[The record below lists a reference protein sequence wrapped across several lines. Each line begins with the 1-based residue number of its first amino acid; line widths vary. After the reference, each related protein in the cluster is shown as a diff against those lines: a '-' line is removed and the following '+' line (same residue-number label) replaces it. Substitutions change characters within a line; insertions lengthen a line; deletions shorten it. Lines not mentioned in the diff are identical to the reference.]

1 MTIAVDRPRVSG
13 TARTSAAHLASAQLS
28 PAGRGRTVDDI
39 LLRARSGLSRL
50 YPHEVLAAV
59 AAGAIVVDIRPQDQR
74 IREGVL
80 PGALAIERN
89 VLEWRVDPTGP
100 DRLATATDHD
110 VVWIVV
116 CSEGHSSS
124 LAAAALHE
132 LGLWRATDV
141 VGGYRAM
148 VSAGVASVSEQAAH
162 SRRET
167 ASLATL

>member
-1 MTIAVDRPRVSG
+1 MTLAVDRPHI
-13 TARTSAAHLASAQLS
+13 TAPRRSRS
-28 PAGRGRTVDDI
+28 VDDV
-39 LLRARSGLSRL
+39 LSTARSGLNRL
-50 YPHEVLAAV
+50 YPHEVLTAV
-59 AAGAIVVDIRPQDQR
+59 AAGAIVVDIRPQEQR
-74 IREGVL
+74 VREGVL

-89 VLEWRVDPTGP
+89 VLEWRLDPTGP
-100 DRLATATDHD
+100 DRLATAVDHD

-116 CSEGHSSS
+116 CSEGFSSS
-124 LAAAALHE
+124 LAAASLQE

-167 ASLATL
+167 ASLAAL